1 MQILLK
7 DLIKEAEEAD
17 KPAPL
22 QIQCYVDMDGV
33 LVNMNKGFKKISGG
47 FTPEDLHTSP
57 ELKGDK
63 KAAKKKFWQLINN
76 TPNFWLNLEPMPDA
90 KVLWD
95 FIKDNFKTPPAV
107 ILSAGQGAD
116 IAQQKT
122 AWIRK
127 NIDPSVKV
135 IIASVGEKKPEYILP
150 SKGRV
155 TNVLVDDMEKNIT
168 AWDNQAAHRI
178 GILHTSAASSINQL
192 KAFIP
197 DEQH

>member
-1 MQILLK
+1 MNILLK
-7 DLIKEAEEAD
+7 NLLKEIEE
-17 KPAPL
+17 KNPL
-22 QIQCYVDMDGV
+22 QVQVYCDMDGV
-33 LVNMNKGFKKISGG
+33 LVNMDKGFKEISGG
-47 FTPEDLHTSP
+47 LLPEEIYDLP
-57 ELKGDK
+57 EFKGNK
-63 KAAKKKFWQLINN
+63 KAGQKRFWQLIDAV
-76 TPNFWLNLEPMPDA
+76 PNFWINLEPNPDA

-95 FIKDNFKTPPAV
+95 FIRDNFKNPAPV

-116 IAQQKT
+116 ITQQKT

-135 IIASVGEKKPEYILP
+135 IIASAGEKKPEYILP

-155 TNVLVDDMEKNIT
+155 TNVLVDDMERNIT

-192 KAFIP
+192 KAFLP

>member
-1 MQILLK
+1 MRILLK
-7 DLIKEAEEAD
+7 DLIKEAEE
-17 KPAPL
+17 PASL

-33 LVNMNKGFKKISGG
+33 LTDMNKGFKKISGG

-135 IIASVGEKKPEYILP
+135 IIASAGEKKPEYILP

-155 TNVLVDDMEKNIT
+155 TNVLVDDMERNIT
-168 AWDNQAAHRI
+168 SWDNQAAHRI

-192 KAFIP
+192 KAFLP